1 MQVYLGEPYIALLVP
16 AVVALALYNHR
27 KSPSRSYVKT
37 HSYWNPLVKHV
48 APPRRRRS
56 KRLLLLEAVTLAL
69 VVLALASPT
78 AVVTRKVPISSTV
91 YGSLE
96 IPASPGLVIVID
108 VSGSMAGAKLEQ
120 AKNAVLKFLERLNAT
135 VDTGLIAFNH
145 QIVESIPPTDRRD
158 LVRAAVLRL
167 EADGGTMYSFP
178 LHTAYN
184 WLEIYR
190 HYDLPAIVVMATDG
204 LPADRVEYRR
214 ILSYMAEEGIAV
226 FTIFIGSEQ
235 QGIEET
241 RYIAETTGG
250 KQYTAE
256 TAEQLVGV
264 FEEVAEDANK
274 IVENVTMSVE
284 TTVTV
289 EHRKPLS
296 PYLYSAAI
304 ILAVLTGYERYR
316 ASRLTF

>member
-1 MQVYLGEPYIALLVP
+1 MQVYLGEPYLALLVP
-16 AVVALALYNHR
+16 AVVALALYNHKR
-27 KSPSRSYVKT
+27 SPSRSYAEA
-37 HSYWNPLVKHV
+37 HSYWNPLVRHI
-48 APPRRRRS
+48 APPRHRRS
-56 KRLLLLEAVTLAL
+56 RRLLLLEAVTLAL
-69 VVLALASPT
+69 VALAMSNPT
-78 AVVTRKVPISSTV
+78 VVVTRKVPISSTI

-108 VSGSMAGAKLEQ
+108 VSGSMSGTKLEQ
-120 AKNAVLKFLERLNAT
+120 AKNAVLRFLDRLNAT
-135 VDTGLIAFNH
+135 VDTGLRAFNH

-167 EADGGTMYSFP
+167 EANGGTMYSFP
-178 LHTAYN
+178 LHAAYN

-204 LPADRVEYRR
+204 LPADRAEYREV
-214 ILSYMAEEGIAV
+214 LSYMAEEGIV
-226 FTIFIGSEQ
+226 VYTIFIGSEQ
-235 QGIEET
+235 QGIRET

-256 TAEQLVGV
+256 TADQLVNI
-264 FEEVAEDANK
+264 FEEVAEEANK

-289 EHRKPLS
+289 EHREPLS

-304 ILAVLTGYERYR
+304 ILALLTGYERYR
-316 ASRLTF
+316 ASRLAL